1 MHHQTVNGPLIQ
13 QVISSGQRSAVA
25 RSNVML
31 TAPGWVTALRLRW
44 LAEHDSCKHSCL
56 DCVSCGEICRKHG
69 CRWGSVPSICSLY
82 YTQVWCLYT
91 VSMFSGKPCW
101 IWSIKC
107 SLHKTFAF
115 CAASFK
121 RIKKAAIYSRMVLQK
136 VLWISWIRP
145 ADPIMGYLWYNNLW
159 PRSQLQI
166 CVRCGLKLV

>member
-69 CRWGSVPSICSLY
+69 CRWGSVPSICRLY

-91 VSMFSGKPCW
+91 VCSQESPAGSGASSVHCTKP
-101 IWSIKC
+101 
-107 SLHKTFAF
+107 LHFVQLV
-115 CAASFK
+115 S
-121 RIKKAAIYSRMVLQK
+121 RESKKSAIYSRMVLQK

-159 PRSQLQI
+159 PHSQLQI